1 MARCE
6 SDKRSWDP
14 FALFPK
20 KGKEDIN
27 AKLAKLKAKESKFV
41 PSPFSIPLL
50 KKGASL
56 SLSFLTSI
64 YQLGPIY
71 VSPLIIIHRLQ
82 SPYNL
87 LFVSLPLNNT
97 GLLGYGSTVMSLS
110 GFSSLAR

>member
-1 MARCE
+1 MARGE

-20 KGKEDIN
+20 KGKKITTPD
-27 AKLAKLKAKESKFV
+27 LQTQSRESKFI